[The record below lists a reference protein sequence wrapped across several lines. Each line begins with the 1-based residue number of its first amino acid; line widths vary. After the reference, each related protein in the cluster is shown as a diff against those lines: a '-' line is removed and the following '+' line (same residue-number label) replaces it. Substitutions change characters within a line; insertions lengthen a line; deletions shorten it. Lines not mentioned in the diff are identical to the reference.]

1 MNTAVLTGNI
11 LESYKHYLIMEEKS
25 NATIEKYM
33 RDIRRLWEFLGNELI
48 SKDSVIAFK
57 KSLIDEGLAVRS
69 INSMLASINS
79 LLSFL
84 GLDFCKVRNLR
95 TQHKAYC
102 DVNQELNKEE
112 YYRLIKAAKY
122 NPRME
127 MILQTIG
134 GTGIRISELSYF
146 TVEAIEKGEISVSCK
161 NKTRIILVSGKL
173 RKLLLRFAKRN
184 GIKNGIIFRT
194 KSGKPIHRSNIWRE
208 MKKLCEKAGVAMSKV
223 FPHNLRKLFAKCFY
237 NIEKDIAKLADVLG
251 HSSINTTRIY
261 IMTSGGE
268 HRRQIESLGL
278 VISDVEDEWCESQR
292 GKSEGEE
299 KRTT

>member
-1 MNTAVLTGNI
+1 MNTAVLSMNT
-11 LESYKHYLIMEEKS
+11 LESYKHYLAMDEKS
-25 NATIEKYM
+25 HATIEKYM
-33 RDIRRLWEFLGNELI
+33 RDVRRFWQFLGDERVSKETVI
-48 SKDSVIAFK
+48 SFK
-57 KSLIDEGLAVRS
+57 KSLISEGLAVRS

-84 GLDFCKVRNLR
+84 GLDSCKVRNLR

-102 DVNQELNKEE
+102 DVNQELTREE

-134 GTGIRISELSYF
+134 GTGIRISELTYF
-146 TVEAIEKGEISVSCK
+146 TVEAVRHGEISVSCK
-161 NKTRIILVSGKL
+161 NKTRTILLTGKL
-173 RKLLLRFAKRN
+173 RRVLLHYAKKN
-184 GIKNGIIFRT
+184 GIKSGIIFRT
-194 KSGKPIHRSNIWRE
+194 KNGKPLHRSNIWRE
-208 MKKLCEKAGVAMSKV
+208 MKRLCEKAQVVMSKV

-237 NIEKDIAKLADVLG
+237 NVEKDIAKLADVLG

-268 HRRQIESLGL
+268 HRKQIESLGL
-278 VISDVEDEWCESQR
+278 VVSDVDDGW
-292 GKSEGEE
+292 EE
-299 KRTT
+299 RKKEQHNSHYVVS